1 MEDNALAQLARKL
14 PVDILLTPLFLVNC
28 DRSEAVRSFW
38 RVFDDSAAQNR
49 RFHFYFL
56 PCCPTQQPEGFAERI
71 VHELVEDEL
80 DNDHAT
86 LDHRRRS
93 CQGEERLLTEPLPLG
108 RNVDVSK
115 KKFKKYFAER
125 FGLDSEQVFEDYLR
139 TGLPA
144 LPWKYVVTAFRIVDE
159 DWDDALLR
167 PYLQWL
173 MDTFSATGPDV
184 PNFIF
189 FFIVE
194 IKHAHRDGPSNRAAR
209 EVMEGIKALVA
220 ARGKDPAD
228 GPADAALIKPLPPVP
243 DEDLEKWMDG
253 LSRTIRNNHKQ
264 QVIKLLAAQLAGDEE
279 KQYEKERKFNMERI
293 EDFQLKVYEAH
304 KNK

>member
-1 MEDNALAQLARKL
+1 MEDDKLAQLARKL
-14 PVDILLTPLFLVNC
+14 PVDILLTPLSLVDC
-28 DRSEAVRSFW
+28 DRSEARRSFW
-38 RVFDDSAAQNR
+38 RVFNDCDAQNR
-49 RFHFYFL
+49 RFHFCFL

-71 VHELVEDEL
+71 VHELVDYEL

-108 RNVDVSK
+108 RNVEVSK

-189 FFIVE
+189 FFIVK

-209 EVMEGIKALVA
+209 EVMEGIEALVA

-243 DEDLEKWMDG
+243 DEDLEKWMDR
-253 LSRTIRNNHKQ
+253 LSDHILNDYKQ
-264 QVIKLLAAQLAGDEE
+264 QVIRLLAAQLAGDEE